1 MKRIAWMMAVMAILG
16 ALLTGCISDLTGT
29 AYSRGE
35 ARQMQTVRYGQV
47 KELELVKIEGTQS
60 GIGAAAGGAVAG
72 MGATNLG
79 GGRGTAIYSIAG
91 ALAGGLLGNW
101 AEERMTRKQ
110 GVNITVQLDD
120 GGIISVVQ
128 EVDAGQNFAVG
139 SRVKVMGQHDA
150 TRVVLN

>member
-1 MKRIAWMMAVMAILG
+1 MENIKLVAITVLMALF
-16 ALLTGCISDLTGT
+16 LSGCISDLTGT

-35 ARQMQTVRYGQV
+35 ARQMQTVRYGKV

-60 GIGAAAGGAVAG
+60 GIGAAAGGAVTG
-72 MGATNLG
+72 IGASNLG

-101 AEERMTRKQ
+101 AEEKMTRKQ
-110 GVNITVQLDD
+110 GVNVTVQLDD
-120 GGIISVVQ
+120 GGTISVVQ
-128 EVDAGQNFAVG
+128 EVDPGQNFSVG
-139 SRVKVMGQHDA
+139 SRVKVMGQNEA